1 MSRTAEEFTRRPSV
15 PDTHFVDNRIY
26 ADLDIFREEHEKIL
40 SKVWK
45 FVAHESEI
53 AKPNDY
59 RTTTVA
65 GTPLVVARGRDGVI
79 RTFVNACS
87 HRGAQIL
94 KRPRGNAK
102 EWECLF
108 HRWVYDGTSGQCI
121 GIPRREAFEAGGLRA
136 EDCGL
141 RQVKTETRLGL
152 VFVNLDD
159 DSGSI
164 DDFLGDALELHAE
177 TLGTQELEVFDYFE
191 HVLEANWKNWQ
202 ETNMDLY
209 HEFMHV
215 VNRRQSMTEKSYY
228 RRKWRI
234 YPNGHVA
241 PERYVVRYARQQ
253 GWSEREAELRLP
265 GIEPNEFQIINIF
278 PDLAINARGT
288 VIRIDC
294 QIPLAPGRTL
304 IQYRGLG
311 VKGDSPAERR
321 QRAKDFNAFW
331 GPFGRNLPEDLLAS
345 VLQNRAMQGGQVP
358 YTYWARKEDNRTH
371 DDIALRTYY
380 AEWGR
385 LMGRDASRPMA
396 A

>member
-26 ADLDIFREEHEKIL
+26 ADQQIFHEEQEKIL
-40 SKVWK
+40 SKVWR

-53 AKPNDY
+53 AAPNDY
-59 RTTTVA
+59 RTATVA
-65 GTPLVVARGRDGVI
+65 GTPLVVARGEDGDI

-102 EWECLF
+102 TWECLF
-108 HRWVYDGTSGQCI
+108 HRWLYDGTTGACI
-121 GIPRREAFEAGGLRA
+121 GIPRRKGFEVAGLTA
-136 EDCGL
+136 ADCGL
-141 RQVKTETRLGL
+141 RHIKTETKLGL

-159 DSGSI
+159 DCRPL

-177 TLGTQELEVFDYFE
+177 ILGTKELEIFDFYE

-215 VNRRQSMTEKSYY
+215 INRRTSMTQKGYY

-241 PERYVVRYARQQ
+241 VERYKVQYDKQQ
-253 GWSEREAELRLP
+253 GWDERDDALRLP
-265 GIEPNEFQIINIF
+265 GLEPSEFQLTNVF

-294 QIPLAPGRTL
+294 QIPLEPGRTL
-304 IQYRGLG
+304 VQYRGIG

-321 QRAKDFNAFW
+321 QRMKDFNAFW

-345 VLQNRAMQGGQVP
+345 VLQRRAMEGGQVP
-358 YTYWARKEDNRTH
+358 YTYWAREEDSWSH
-371 DDIALRTYY
+371 DDIPLRSYY

-385 LMGRDASRPMA
+385 LMGRNASRPMA